1 MKQLQKLN
9 IKGLSA
15 SDNVSARGTIN
26 SKQLQQLGNYLAHLT
41 HLDIGGCQNIDDSVF
56 DFFSKLKFANVW
68 MATGVTKAKKNDLT
82 ARGVV
87 IVDDIYKEI
96 K

>member
-1 MKQLQKLN
+1 
-9 IKGLSA
+9 
-15 SDNVSARGTIN
+15 
-26 SKQLQQLGNYLAHLT
+26 
-41 HLDIGGCQNIDDSVF
+41 
-56 DFFSKLKFANVW
+56 

-87 IVDDIYKEI
+87 VVDDIYKEI